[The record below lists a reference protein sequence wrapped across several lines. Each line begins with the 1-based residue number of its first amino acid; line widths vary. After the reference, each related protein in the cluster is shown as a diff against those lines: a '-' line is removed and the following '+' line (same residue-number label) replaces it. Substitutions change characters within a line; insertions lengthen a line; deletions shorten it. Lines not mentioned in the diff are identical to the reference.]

1 MICLEKSDATRKK
14 FSFSLTIDDIFILFG
29 ILMNG
34 ISIVIGFILGFTIA
48 SLFLL
53 LCEIIL
59 VGMYILKML

>member
-1 MICLEKSDATRKK
+1 MEKSDITRKK

>member
-1 MICLEKSDATRKK
+1 MIYLEKSDITRKK

>member
-1 MICLEKSDATRKK
+1 MIYLEKSDITRKK
-14 FSFSLTIDDIFILFG
+14 FSFILTIDDIFILFG

>member
-1 MICLEKSDATRKK
+1 MIYLEKSDITRKK
-14 FSFSLTIDDIFILFG
+14 FPFSLTIDDIFILFG

-59 VGMYILKML
+59 VGMYILKMV

>member
-1 MICLEKSDATRKK
+1 MIYLEKNGITRKK
-14 FSFSLTIDDIFILFG
+14 FSFTLTIDDIFILFG

-34 ISIVIGFILGFTIA
+34 ISIVIGFILGFTTA
-48 SLFLL
+48 SLILL